1 MPPEPETP
9 ETREKPPAL
18 VAMSAEHWPRLFP
31 PDLRHRLEQLVRLD
45 PAGPVDRLDDLDR
58 LAEVE
63 VLITGWGCPIVDNR
77 ILDNA
82 PKLRAV
88 LHAAGSVKGHLGREV
103 WERGIV
109 VSSAAAANAVPVAE
123 FTLGA
128 ILLAGK
134 GAFDLRERYRRE
146 RTFELGYIHADVGN
160 HGRTVGLIGASRIGR
175 QVLEL
180 LRPFGFRVQV
190 YDPYAED
197 VASVDLRTLLSTS
210 DIVSVHAPLTAETLH
225 MLGST
230 ELELLGDGAIL
241 INTARG
247 QVVDTDALIGE
258 LSSGRITAILDVTE
272 PEPLPADSPLFTL
285 PNAFVTP
292 HIAGS
297 HGSELARLGGCVTA
311 ELERF
316 LAGEP
321 LLHGITPA
329 DLDHTA

>member
-1 MPPEPETP
+1 MSPVPA
-9 ETREKPPAL
+9 KPPAL
-18 VAMSAEHWPRLFP
+18 VALSAEHWPPLFP
-31 PDLRHRLEQLVRLD
+31 PDLRRRLDRLVRLE
-45 PAGPVDRLDDLDR
+45 GPVDRFDLDR

-63 VLITGWGCPIVDNR
+63 VLITGWGCPAVDR
-77 ILDNA
+77 HVLEAA

-88 LHAAGSVKGHLGREV
+88 LHAAGSVKGHLSREV

-109 VSSAAAANAVPVAE
+109 VSSAVDANAVPVAE

-146 RTFELGYIHADVGN
+146 RTFELGHIHPGIGN
-160 HGRTVGLIGASRIGR
+160 HGRTVGLIGASRVGR

-190 YDPYAED
+190 HDPYAADLD
-197 VASVDLRTLLSTS
+197 VPLVDLSTLLRTS
-210 DIVSVHAPLTAETLH
+210 DIVSVHAPLTAETQQL
-225 MLGST
+225 LGSA
-230 ELELLGDGAIL
+230 ELALLRDGTTL

-258 LSSGRITAILDVTE
+258 LISGRISAVLDVTE
-272 PEPLPADSPLFTL
+272 PEPLPSDSVLFTL

-297 HGSELARLGGCVTA
+297 HGNELARLGGCVTA

-321 LLHGITPA
+321 LHFGISAT
-329 DLDHTA
+329 DLDRAA

>member
-1 MPPEPETP
+1 MPPVPAKPE
-9 ETREKPPAL
+9 KLPAL
-18 VAMSAEHWPRLFP
+18 VVMSAEHWPLLFP
-31 PDLRHRLEQLVRLD
+31 PDVRHRLEQLVLLD
-45 PAGPVDRLDDLDR
+45 PSGPADRIDVDR

-77 ILDNA
+77 ILDAA
-82 PKLRAV
+82 PKLRAI
-88 LHAAGSVKGHLGREV
+88 LHAAGSVKGHLSREV

-123 FTLGA
+123 FALGA

-134 GAFDLRERYRRE
+134 GAFDLRERYRQDRF
-146 RTFELGYIHADVGN
+146 FELGYIHPDVGN
-160 HGRTVGLIGASRIGR
+160 HGRTVGVIGASRIGR
-175 QVLEL
+175 QVLDL
-180 LRPFGFRVQV
+180 LRQFGFRVQV

-197 VASVDLRTLLSTS
+197 VPSVDLETLLSTS
-210 DIVSVHAPLTAETLH
+210 DIVSVHAPLTAETQQ
-225 MLGST
+225 MLGAA
-230 ELELLGDGAIL
+230 ELARLKDGATL

-247 QVVDTDALIGE
+247 QVIDTDALIAE
-258 LSSGRITAILDVTE
+258 LSTGRITAVLDVTE

-297 HGSELARLGGCVTA
+297 HGNELARLGGCVTA

-316 LAGEP
+316 LSGEP
-321 LLHGITPA
+321 LHFGVSAA
-329 DLDHTA
+329 DLDRTA

>member
-1 MPPEPETP
+1 MSP
-9 ETREKPPAL
+9 EKPPAL
-18 VAMSAEHWPRLFP
+18 VALAAEHWPLLFP
-31 PDLRHRLEQLVRLD
+31 PDLRHRLDRLVRLD
-45 PAGPVDRLDDLDR
+45 GPVDRFDPDR

-63 VLITGWGCPIVDNR
+63 VLITGWGCPAVDR
-77 ILDNA
+77 HVLEAA

-103 WERGIV
+103 WERGIA
-109 VSSAAAANAVPVAE
+109 VSSAADANAVPVAE

-146 RTFELGYIHADVGN
+146 RTFGLGYIHPEVGN

-175 QVLEL
+175 RVLDL

-190 YDPYAED
+190 YDPYATD
-197 VASVDLRTLLSTS
+197 LPSVDLETLLRTS
-210 DIVSVHAPLTAETLH
+210 DIVSVHAPMTAETEQ
-225 MLGST
+225 MLGAA
-230 ELELLGDGAIL
+230 ELALLRDGTTL

-247 QVVDTDALIGE
+247 PIVDTNALIVE
-258 LSSGRITAILDVTE
+258 LRSGRISAVLDVTE

-297 HGSELARLGGCVTA
+297 HGNELARLGGCVTD
-311 ELERF
+311 ELER
-316 LAGEP
+316 LLNGEP
-321 LLHGITPA
+321 LRYGITVT
-329 DLDHTA
+329 DLDRAA

>member
-1 MPPEPETP
+1 
-9 ETREKPPAL
+9 
-18 VAMSAEHWPRLFP
+18 MSPEHWPLLFP
-31 PDLRHRLEQLVRLD
+31 AEVRRRLEQQVIVD
-45 PAGPVDRLDDLDR
+45 PADPVDRFDDPRVVDR
-58 LAEVE
+58 LAELE
-63 VLITGWGCPIVDNR
+63 VLITGWGCPVVDDR
-77 ILDNA
+77 FLEAA

-88 LHAAGSVKGHLGREV
+88 LHSAGSVKGHLSRGV

-146 RTFELGYIHADVGN
+146 GSFELGYIHPHVGN

-175 QVLEL
+175 LVLDL

-190 YDPYAED
+190 YDPYAGSLD
-197 VASVDLRTLLSTS
+197 VPTVELATLLSTS
-210 DIVSVHAPLTAETLH
+210 DIVSVHAPLTAETQQ
-225 MLGST
+225 
-230 ELELLGDGAIL
+230 LLGRSELALLRDGATL

-247 QVVDTDALIGE
+247 QLIDTDALTAE
-258 LSSGRITAILDVTE
+258 LASGRITAILDVTE
-272 PEPLPADSPLFTL
+272 PEPLPSGSPLFQL

-297 HGSELARLGGCVTA
+297 HGNELARLGLCVA
-311 ELERF
+311 DELER
-316 LAGEP
+316 LVTGRP
-321 LLHGITPA
+321 LRFEVGVE
-329 DLDHTA
+329 DLDRTA